1 MTETSKTKKTGRRTL
16 NEAVSLD
23 ATTEKDFVNQ
33 TGTFK
38 SQQPTDIE
46 PEVAPTTTM
55 QPQPNTESLSLD
67 TPTKLDLILQTQ
79 LPPKEA
85 TVRITVDLAESMH
98 RKLSMLSAR
107 TGRKKAEIVRTLLE
121 DLLQDVHM

>member
-1 MTETSKTKKTGRRTL
+1 MTEVSKNKKTGRRIL
-16 NEAVSLD
+16 SEAVSLD

-33 TGTFK
+33 TGAFQ
-38 SQQPTDIE
+38 SQQPTYTE
-46 PEVAPTTTM
+46 PEAIPTTMM
-55 QPQPNTESLSLD
+55 QPQPNTESQAVD

-79 LPPKEA
+79 LPAKEA

-121 DLLQDVHM
+121 DLLKDVDM

>member
-1 MTETSKTKKTGRRTL
+1 MTEVSKTKKTGRRIL
-16 NEAVSLD
+16 SEAVSLD

-38 SQQPTDIE
+38 SQQPTYTE
-46 PEVAPTTTM
+46 PEATPTTMM
-55 QPQPNTESLSLD
+55 QPQPNTESQAVD

-79 LPPKEA
+79 LPAKEA

-121 DLLQDVHM
+121 DLLKDVDM